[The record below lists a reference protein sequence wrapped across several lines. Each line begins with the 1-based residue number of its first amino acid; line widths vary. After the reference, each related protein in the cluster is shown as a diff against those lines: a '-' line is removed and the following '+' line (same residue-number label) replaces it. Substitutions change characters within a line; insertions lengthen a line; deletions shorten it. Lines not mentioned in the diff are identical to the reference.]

1 MKSFHLEIMTPQ
13 RVFYRGESVSLIVP
27 TTDGMLGIMA
37 NREPLTSSLTRGEAY
52 YTKPDGEKILFSISG
67 GMIDVENNTVKVLC
81 EYALLP
87 EEIDEEHERRE
98 MENARFE
105 LRKAQS
111 KRDYI
116 LSRLMLSNAINNIKV
131 KNKKSMNG

>member
-67 GMIDVENNTVKVLC
+67 GMIDVENNTVKDFVNMPC
-81 EYALLP
+81 F
-87 EEIDEEHERRE
+87 R
-98 MENARFE
+98 
-105 LRKAQS
+105 
-111 KRDYI
+111 
-116 LSRLMLSNAINNIKV
+116 
-131 KNKKSMNG
+131 KKSTKNTNGEKWKTLVLSSEKRRANGIIFSLG